1 MFKSNLLPDVGPA
14 NGRVERMLLCLIGLF
29 CFASASTLL
38 TGVMN
43 TCFFLA
49 LPLWACWLYRSKP
62 HCGQRSGIM
71 LLFVA
76 LCLVFAASLTA
87 NPQWLDNNLNEF
99 KKDYFKPLLMFVL
112 AASFVRSPARI
123 RLLLLCFAAG
133 FAVRAWVLLAYYAFD
148 LPALAPY
155 VRGYALDAV
164 FYFSLSSVLL
174 LFGRLP
180 RRWQW
185 LLAASWLV
193 EALLLVLHQSRSPLL
208 SVLFGLCCLLLA
220 HRAWRKLLWLCGLSL
235 LSAALL
241 LAVKPDLWQ
250 RYATTF
256 ASASYREDGA
266 VVERKG
272 IWLVTGDLITRQP
285 WLGYG
290 PGWRKLSELGQ
301 QPAVLANLEPRKE
314 ARQQAAYLY
323 FTERANRYGKAN
335 PHNLY
340 LQLAFEI
347 GVTGLALYLG
357 LLLLLLLRAWQ
368 LLRRPDHQLL
378 ASCVLAIVPAFL
390 LVGFANGLSANAV
403 LLMLL
408 AGSAVAV
415 RPDVPLKDDVQ

>member
-1 MFKSNLLPDVGPA
+1 MNKWFGTRSDHPDAVGQALLY
-14 NGRVERMLLCLIGLF
+14 LLALF

-43 TCFFLA
+43 SSFFLA
-49 LPLWACWLYRSKP
+49 LPLWACWLWRTRPY
-62 HCGQRSGIM
+62 CDWRSGIM
-71 LLFVA
+71 LLFA
-76 LCLVFAASLTA
+76 GLCLVFAASLAA
-87 NPQWLDNNLNEF
+87 NPQWLGNNLNEF
-99 KKDYFKPLLMFVL
+99 KKDYFKPLLMFML
-112 AASFVRSPARI
+112 AASFIRSPAHI

-133 FAVRAWVLLAYYAFD
+133 FAVRAWLLLVYYLFD
-148 LPALAPY
+148 LPVLAPY
-155 VRGYALDAV
+155 LRGYALDAV

-174 LFGRLP
+174 LHGRLP

-208 SVLFGLCCLLLA
+208 SVLFGLSCLLLA

-272 IWLVTGDLITRQP
+272 IWLVTADLITRQP

-290 PGWRKLSELGQ
+290 PGWRKLSQLAQ
-301 QPAVLANLEPRKE
+301 QPAVLANLGQRKE
-314 ARQQAAYLY
+314 PRQQAAYFY

-340 LQLAFEI
+340 LQLAFET
-347 GVTGLALYLG
+347 GVPGLALYLG
-357 LLLLLLLRAWQ
+357 LLLLLLLRARQ
-368 LLRRPDHQLL
+368 LLRRPDYQLL
-378 ASCVLAIVPAFL
+378 ASSVLAIVPAFL

-408 AGSAVAV
+408 AGSAAV
-415 RPDVPLKDDVQ
+415 VPPDVPFKDDVQ